1 MNIVA
6 QIISLVGFIFF
17 ILSIQLQ
24 EKRKLIIMQFI
35 ANLLYGIGYF
45 ILNVKIAF
53 FMNIISCIRCILI
66 YYSKNYKP
74 KYIYLFILICLI
86 VFLGFTNYTN
96 VLSLIPICI
105 TLLYTI
111 STWQNDMKIIRYC
124 FIIAAFIWI
133 FYNYKVGAYVVLFGN
148 IFEIISGIVSLK
160 RYKKIDG

>member
-53 FMNIISCIRCILI
+53 FMNITSCIRCILI
-66 YYSKNYKP
+66 YYSSNYKP
-74 KYIYLFILICLI
+74 KC
-86 VFLGFTNYTN
+86 
-96 VLSLIPICI
+96 
-105 TLLYTI
+105 
-111 STWQNDMKIIRYC
+111 
-124 FIIAAFIWI
+124 
-133 FYNYKVGAYVVLFGN
+133 
-148 IFEIISGIVSLK
+148 
-160 RYKKIDG
+160 